1 VWHQA
6 LVVSLLAAWSV
17 PTLVAADDA
26 AKIYEEGRKA
36 ERAGHM
42 AQAYLLYSQASALDP
57 PNQLYRLKSVA
68 VQSRAALESPPK
80 PRDPAQET
88 GAASAD
94 PTTVFDRLSQK
105 DRAAEENLQ
114 PPVQL
119 KAAPGH
125 LDFDLRADAK
135 SLWEQVAHAFHLE
148 TVFDG
153 DYQAGPPIRFRLTDV
168 DYRNALHGLEA
179 ATGSFVVPISSRLFL
194 VVKDTEPKR
203 RDIEPTMAVTLSI
216 PQATTAQDLTEI
228 AQAVRQLFGLEHVA
242 WDSQQNMV
250 VLRGRVSLVV
260 PARQIFEQLL
270 HHRPQV
276 SIEMDLLEVDRS
288 YSLAYGVE
296 GVATLPVAYLGTFWN
311 NPLSVPSA
319 VAGLLTFGGGQSTF
333 GIAVASATM
342 IANMSLSGTRNLI
355 RSEVRSLDGLPASVH
370 IGSKFPV
377 LTAGYFG
384 PASFSTGGTVVTPP
398 PSFTF
403 EDLGLNMKVTPRIHG
418 MDEVTLDL
426 DTEFKVL
433 AGSSVNGIPVIS
445 SRKFTSKVRLREG
458 EWAVVAGLMS
468 TSEARDISGI
478 AGLSNL
484 PVLGKLFSET
494 TKDETTTEVLL
505 VIKPSLL
512 NLPPDQF
519 ATPTIWTG
527 SELRPTTPL

>member
-1 VWHQA
+1 VWQQA

-17 PTLVAADDA
+17 PPLLAADDA

-42 AQAYLLYSQASALDP
+42 AQAYLLYSQAAALDP
-57 PNQLYRLKSVA
+57 PNQLYRLKSLA

-80 PRDPAQET
+80 PRDSAAET
-88 GAASAD
+88 GAAAAD
-94 PTTVFDRLSQK
+94 PTAVFDSLNRK
-105 DRAAEENLQ
+105 DRAAEQNLQ
-114 PPVQL
+114 PPVEL
-119 KAAPGH
+119 KAAPGQQ
-125 LDFDLRADAK
+125 DFDLRADAK

-153 DYQAGPPIRFRLTDV
+153 DYQAGPPIHFRLTDA
-168 DYRNALHGLEA
+168 DYRNTLHALEA
-179 ATGSFVVPISSRLFL
+179 ATGSFIVPISSRLFL

-203 RDIEPTMAVTLSI
+203 RDVEPTMAVSLSI

-242 WDSQQNMV
+242 WDAQQNMV
-250 VLRGRVSLVV
+250 VLRGRVSLVM

-276 SIEMDLLEVDRS
+276 AIELDLLEVDRS
-288 YSLAYGVE
+288 YSLAYGVD
-296 GVATLPVAYLGTFWN
+296 GIATLPVAYLGTFWN
-311 NPLSVPSA
+311 NPLSVPST

-333 GIAVASATM
+333 GIAVASANL
-342 IANMSLSGTRNLI
+342 IANMSLSGTRTMV
-355 RSEVRSLDGLPASVH
+355 RSEVRSLDGLPATVH
-370 IGSKFPV
+370 IGTKLPV
-377 LTAGYFG
+377 LTSGYFG

-403 EDLGLNMKVTPRIHG
+403 EDLGLNLKVTPRIHG

-433 AGSSVNGIPVIS
+433 AGSSLNGIPIIS

-468 TSEARDISGI
+468 TSEARSISGV
-478 AGLSNL
+478 AGLSDL
-484 PVLGKLFSET
+484 PLLGKLFSQT

-505 VIKPSLL
+505 VIKPVLL

-519 ATPTIWTG
+519 ATPAIWTG